1 MKTEGNKAQ
10 SDPTRPDLGNPGICP
25 VSAIPVRQ
33 WTEFSGAVDG
43 FSFAVSV
50 LQQMS
55 LVSDLLTF
63 T

>member
-10 SDPTRPDLGNPGICP
+10 PDPTRPDLGNPGICP

-43 FSFAVSV
+43 FPLPSV
-50 LQQMS
+50 FY
-55 LVSDLLTF
+55 DK
-63 T
+63 